1 MENNNQISYAKTMS
15 EAESMACDIVRK
27 NNSKMRDKSNE
38 TIKQEGFVF
47 NSNKEEIVRKA
58 LDHFIKYAID
68 KKIEFTLENSIKG
81 EVVPYKWII
90 EDGNMD
96 KGLTIEY
103 VGKKPDTYPRTGGEH
118 GHYFAETMLKYII
131 NGDFDEKRNY
141 QIEADSREISYKRAV
156 DKKFKKE
163 KYVVLLDNDDNIND
177 LKIPKNISLI
187 CVGNGERVKTEEND
201 SPEKNEKV
209 EKSNSVTYGRNIL
222 LYGAPGTGK
231 SHTAQQIVKN
241 NAKDDKTCKEL
252 KLDNMPAGK
261 SVRVTFHPDTDY
273 ASFVGC
279 YKPSMNGKEIEY
291 KFVPQAF
298 LRIYVDAWKS
308 LILKEKKQYYLIIE
322 ELNRGNCAQ
331 IFGDIFQLLDR
342 DDNGYSE
349 YYILA
354 DTDVVKY
361 LKSEEGFGNNYENYC
376 GELKDLFEDLKKD
389 DNKDWDVLA
398 LPSNL
403 TILATMNTSDQ
414 SLFPIDSAFKRRWEW
429 KYVRINYDAV
439 DLKDV
444 KLWNGTTKWLDFI
457 EAINTYIADKTHS
470 ADKQIGERFVK
481 PKDSKIDYETFRD
494 KVMFYLFNDVFKD
507 DESFGKDVFEDENG
521 IHLFGD
527 LTEENAKEFIKNK
540 LLVQ

>member
-1 MENNNQISYAKTMS
+1 MNNNEHLKFANSYDEAKKIAVEIIGKDAS
-15 EAESMACDIVRK
+15 FEELK
-27 NNSKMRDKSNE
+27 K
-38 TIKQEGFVF
+38 EGYIF
-47 NSNKEEIVRKA
+47 NSNKDDLIKDALYKFIDKSIKDVKQFKSRNRQNGIIPKWHLEEKYKILSDDTQKVILKPPVWDSRDIRNLVNFIRKRTFETSPHDSDIKGVTRRRQLTYQRAIAEEFKHFKCVAIFDSNIGIDNLETPDNIYVIYVNKENDYKNNEKEEIESQSTTV
-58 LDHFIKYAID
+58 
-68 KKIEFTLENSIKG
+68 T
-81 EVVPYKWII
+81 
-90 EDGNMD
+90 
-96 KGLTIEY
+96 T
-103 VGKKPDTYPRTGGEH
+103 
-118 GHYFAETMLKYII
+118 
-131 NGDFDEKRNY
+131 
-141 QIEADSREISYKRAV
+141 
-156 DKKFKKE
+156 
-163 KYVVLLDNDDNIND
+163 
-177 LKIPKNISLI
+177 PKNIF
-187 CVGNGERVKTEEND
+187 
-201 SPEKNEKV
+201 
-209 EKSNSVTYGRNIL
+209 GRNII

-231 SHTAQQIVKN
+231 SYTVKQIVKGE
-241 NAKDDKTCKEL
+241 AEKTYDYLSL
-252 KLDNMPAGK
+252 KNFPAGEC
-261 SVRVTFHPDTDY
+261 VRVTFHPDTDY

-279 YKPSMNGKEIEY
+279 YKPSMNDKEIEY

-298 LRIYVDAWKS
+298 LKIYVDAWKS

-361 LKSEEGFGNNYENYC
+361 LKSEEGFGNNYEKYC

-429 KYVRINYDAV
+429 KYVRINYDAG

-457 EAINTYIADKTHS
+457 EAINKYIADKTHS
-470 ADKQIGERFVK
+470 ADKQIGERFIKK

-527 LTEENAKEFIKNK
+527 LTEENAKKFIKNK

>member
-231 SHTAQQIVKN
+231 SYTVKQIVENK
-241 NAKDDKTCKEL
+241 AKDDKTCKEL
-252 KLDNMPAGK
+252 KLDNMSGGEC
-261 SVRVTFHPDTDY
+261 VRVTFHPDTDY

-298 LRIYVDAWKS
+298 LRIYVEAWKN
-308 LILKEKKQYYLIIE
+308 LISEDENQQYYLVIE

-342 DDNGYSE
+342 KGNGYSE

-354 DTDVVKY
+354 DTDVVDY
-361 LKSEEGFGNNYENYC
+361 LKSDDGFGEDEYNEYTNK
-376 GELKDLFEDLKKD
+376 LKNEYPEGATDIDKG
-389 DNKDWDVLA
+389 VLA
-398 LPSNL
+398 LPYNL

-429 KYVRINYDAV
+429 KYVRINYEAG

-444 KLWNGTTKWLDFI
+444 KLWNDTEWLAFI
-457 EAINTYIADKTHS
+457 KAINKYIADKTHS
-470 ADKQIGERFVK
+470 ADKQIGERFIKK
-481 PKDSKIDYETFRD
+481 PKDSNIDYETFRD

-527 LTEENAKEFIKNK
+527 LTEENAKKFIKHK

>member
-1 MENNNQISYAKTMS
+1 MSRTKKVQVSAHQVGPDSANQVG
-15 EAESMACDIVRK
+15 VRVMYVLYK
-27 NNSKMRDKSNE
+27 YDK
-38 TIKQEGFVF
+38 F
-47 NSNKEEIVRKA
+47 
-58 LDHFIKYAID
+58 
-68 KKIEFTLENSIKG
+68 
-81 EVVPYKWII
+81 
-90 EDGNMD
+90 
-96 KGLTIEY
+96 
-103 VGKKPDTYPRTGGEH
+103 
-118 GHYFAETMLKYII
+118 
-131 NGDFDEKRNY
+131 
-141 QIEADSREISYKRAV
+141 SRL
-156 DKKFKKE
+156 KE
-163 KYVVLLDNDDNIND
+163 KYKFDPDTFISIRSKSIRSKDDKCSLINIFKDPKYEQENHVLYTEPIFYIDGNPECCNGTWYDESKAKGNPNINI
-177 LKIPKNISLI
+177 LKSVLDECYNNIFSIEKIGKKWIFNSVSEDFNYYLNDVSFKKHSKEPKEDPIVDFNFDEFYEID
-187 CVGNGERVKTEEND
+187 NKN
-201 SPEKNEKV
+201 NEK
-209 EKSNSVTYGRNIL
+209 EMDTIESQSTTVTTPNNIFGRNII

-298 LRIYVDAWKS
+298 LKIYVDAWKS

-361 LKSEEGFGNNYENYC
+361 LKSEEGFGNNYEKYC

-398 LPSNL
+398 LPCNL

-457 EAINTYIADKTHS
+457 EAINKYIADKTHS
-470 ADKQIGERFVK
+470 ADKQIGERFIKK

-527 LTEENAKEFIKNK
+527 LTEENAKKFIKNK

>member
-1 MENNNQISYAKTMS
+1 MKKLTHE
-15 EAESMACDIVRK
+15 EAILQYLKESKEERNIKEIVAHLEEMNKKGQLR
-27 NNSKMRDKSNE
+27 SLTGGVE
-38 TIKQEGFVF
+38 VTIKRDCWKLK
-47 NSNKEEIVRKA
+47 NKGKISESDKGYKFCE
-58 LDHFIKYAID
+58 DNDGGNIKDDY
-68 KKIEFTLENSIKG
+68 
-81 EVVPYKWII
+81 VVPQ
-90 EDGNMD
+90 
-96 KGLTIEY
+96 
-103 VGKKPDTYPRTGGEH
+103 P
-118 GHYFAETMLKYII
+118 
-131 NGDFDEKRNY
+131 
-141 QIEADSREISYKRAV
+141 EI
-156 DKKFKKE
+156 F
-163 KYVVLLDNDDNIND
+163 
-177 LKIPKNISLI
+177 
-187 CVGNGERVKTEEND
+187 
-201 SPEKNEKV
+201 
-209 EKSNSVTYGRNIL
+209 GRNIL

-252 KLDNMPAGK
+252 KLDNMSGGEC
-261 SVRVTFHPDTDY
+261 VRVTFHPDTDY

-298 LRIYVDAWKS
+298 LRIYVDAWKN
-308 LILKEKKQYYLIIE
+308 LISENEKQQKQQYYLVIE

-342 DDNGYSE
+342 RDDNGYSE

-354 DTDVVKY
+354 DTDVVDY
-361 LKSEEGFGNNYENYC
+361 LKSDDGFGEDEYNEYTNK
-376 GELKDLFEDLKKD
+376 LKNEYPEGATDIDKG
-389 DNKDWDVLA
+389 VLA
-398 LPSNL
+398 LPCNL

>member
-1 MENNNQISYAKTMS
+1 MERIYNVKNMS
-15 EAESMACDIVRK
+15 EAKQLAVDIIK
-27 NNSKMRDKSNE
+27 TNISLEHSKTFDDLENDGYVL
-38 TIKQEGFVF
+38 Q
-47 NSNKEEIVRKA
+47 SNKDNFIDATIE
-58 LDHFIKYAID
+58 LFIKKVIKNKKELKNRKKRKGKNVYWKIVEKDGDVAID
-68 KKIEFTLENSIKG
+68 YVDDDLTDPEVKKKDIKDFIKSGIYRHGSKRYETYLIPIKNEFLN
-81 EVVPYKWII
+81 
-90 EDGNMD
+90 N
-96 KGLTIEY
+96 
-103 VGKKPDTYPRTGGEH
+103 
-118 GHYFAETMLKYII
+118 
-131 NGDFDEKRNY
+131 
-141 QIEADSREISYKRAV
+141 
-156 DKKFKKE
+156 
-163 KYVVLLDNDDNIND
+163 KYVVIVNGVVEPNHLS
-177 LKIPKNISLI
+177 IPQNISLI
-187 CVGNGERVKTEEND
+187 CVGNGERVETEESD

-209 EKSNSVTYGRNIL
+209 EKSNSVTFGRNIL

-252 KLDNMPAGK
+252 KLDNMSAGK

-279 YKPSMNGKEIEY
+279 YKPSMNDKEEIVY

-298 LRIYVDAWKS
+298 LKIYVDAWKN
-308 LILKEKKQYYLIIE
+308 LISDEKTDEKKQYYLVIE

-342 DDNGYSE
+342 NDEGYSD
-349 YYILA
+349 YYIWA

-361 LKSEEGFGNNYENYC
+361 LKSEEGFGNDYEKYC
-376 GELKDLFEDLKKD
+376 KKLENIFKELKDADKKD
-389 DNKDWDVLA
+389 WGVLA

-457 EAINTYIADKTHS
+457 EAINKYIADKTHS

-481 PKDSKIDYETFRD
+481 PINGKIDYATFRD

-507 DESFGKDVFEDENG
+507 DVEFGREVSGGASANEVFLFEN
-521 IHLFGD
+521 LFEFEKTGKSKI
-527 LTEENAKEFIKNK
+527 ENFIAK
-540 LLVQ
+540 LL

>member
-1 MENNNQISYAKTMS
+1 MTQKEAVLKVLRDANKPMKCAEISNVAVRDGLLTKRTKAVNFESSVRSYIVELLS
-15 EAESMACDIVRK
+15 EGLV
-27 NNSKMRDKSNE
+27 
-38 TIKQEGFVF
+38 KQV
-47 NSNKEEIVRKA
+47 
-58 LDHFIKYAID
+58 
-68 KKIEFTLENSIKG
+68 
-81 EVVPYKWII
+81 
-90 EDGNMD
+90 D
-96 KGLTIEY
+96 KGLYEINNNVGLNETETNNIYELNMTTKSTDNTI
-103 VGKKPDTYPRTGGEH
+103 
-118 GHYFAETMLKYII
+118 KY
-131 NGDFDEKRNY
+131 
-141 QIEADSREISYKRAV
+141 
-156 DKKFKKE
+156 
-163 KYVVLLDNDDNIND
+163 
-177 LKIPKNISLI
+177 
-187 CVGNGERVKTEEND
+187 
-201 SPEKNEKV
+201 
-209 EKSNSVTYGRNIL
+209 YGRNII

-231 SHTAQQIVKN
+231 SYTAKQIVENK
-241 NAKDDKTCKEL
+241 AKGDNTCKEL
-252 KLDNMPAGK
+252 KLDNMSGGEC
-261 SVRVTFHPDTDY
+261 VRVTFHPDTDY

-298 LRIYVDAWKS
+298 LRIYVDAWKN
-308 LILKEKKQYYLIIE
+308 LISGEKIQQYYLIIE

-342 DDNGYSE
+342 NDNGYSD

-354 DTDVVKY
+354 DTDVVDY
-361 LKSEEGFGNNYENYC
+361 LKSDDGFGNDEYNEYT
-376 GELKDLFEDLKKD
+376 KKLKKEYPEGATD
-389 DNKDWDVLA
+389 IDKGVLA
-398 LPSNL
+398 LPCNL

-507 DESFGKDVFEDENG
+507 DVEFGKMVSGETSYNKVFLFENLFEDKDEG
-521 IHLFGD
+521 QSKIKSFI
-527 LTEENAKEFIKNK
+527 TERCPVKKTESD
-540 LLVQ
+540 